1 MSTNTRLIIVLVL
14 FGLTFISLQ
23 FVQSAQIVPIKR
35 TLTEFPAEIG
45 EWKRTNVIQS
55 SDAVVEMLG
64 LDDYIN
70 YTYTAPDGMS
80 LNFYVSY
87 FSSVGTTGAY
97 HSPQN
102 CLPGGGWEIESV
114 KGLPIKLNNP
124 RASATINSLIVQSGA
139 AKQIT
144 LYWFQNRGRIIANEY
159 WEKIYLVTDSI
170 LKRRRDGSF
179 VRIMA
184 PATEENMAETEK
196 RLKEFAEK
204 TAVLLEDF
212 IPGKDI

>member
-1 MSTNTRLIIVLVL
+1 MSTNTRLIIVLAL
-14 FGLTFISLQ
+14 FGLTFICLQ
-23 FVQSAQIVPIKR
+23 FVQSAKVVPIKKS
-35 TLTEFPAEIG
+35 LSGFPAEIG
-45 EWKRTNVIQS
+45 EWKRTNAIQS
-55 SDAVVEMLG
+55 SEAVVEMLG
-64 LDDYIN
+64 VDDYIN
-70 YTYTAPDGMS
+70 STYTAPDGMS

-102 CLPGGGWEIESV
+102 CLPGGGWKIASV
-114 KGLPIKLNNP
+114 KGLPINVKNTGEQ
-124 RASATINSLIVQSGA
+124 AKINSLIVQNGA

-159 WEKIYLVTDSI
+159 WEKIYLVLDS
-170 LKRRRDGSF
+170 LCKRRRDGSF

-184 PATEENMAETEK
+184 PATQETLPETEK
-196 RLKEFAEK
+196 RLKEFAEQA
-204 TAVLLEDF
+204 AVLLEDF